1 LAAALTAAL
10 VEYDYD
16 VAIAGFG
23 PVGQL
28 LAGLFGLQGLQVG
41 VFERWQ
47 SPYALPRACVIDD
60 EVMRMLQAVGV
71 AEAFERVAVKID
83 RDYVWTNAA
92 GQVLLSI
99 KHAVEGISGWGARHM
114 FFQPELEQLL
124 EQRVQALPT
133 VHIQRGCS
141 AIGLSQDTSGVE
153 LEVEPGA
160 LVGDGKWHVSGG
172 RRKVRARFLVGAD
185 GANSVVRYAA
195 GIDWLDLGFRA
206 DWLVIDFRPNDPD
219 MTIDMPMAG
228 QLCDPQRPVTM
239 MRHIGRK
246 HARWEMMLLPGENA
260 ADITRPER
268 IWELLS
274 RWVRPQDGEVIR
286 RAVYTFR
293 SGVAAQWRCGRV
305 LLAGDAAHLMPPF
318 LGQGLCSG
326 FRDAMAL
333 AWRLSAV
340 LKSKLPDSV
349 LDSYTLER
357 REHVEGVIALSV
369 ALGKVV
375 CVTDPA
381 AAAARDAAILSGAAP
396 PLPVFPRLRSGLLH
410 RDASGEV
417 VPPAGTLALQALVSV
432 NGLVQRF
439 DDAVGRGW
447 VVLSCNADPD
457 AALTAE
463 QRAFLDAI
471 GALRCHVGAPGST
484 ATVLD
489 VESRYHDYLLSLGA
503 LAIVVRPD
511 NYLYGVA
518 RTWAELLSVID
529 ELLVQCNMRTIA

>member
-1 LAAALTAAL
+1 VTAVVAGD
-10 VEYDYD
+10 DYD

-28 LAGLFGLQGLQVG
+28 LAGLLGLQGLQVG

-47 SPYALPRACVIDD
+47 SPYALPRACVVDD
-60 EVMRMLQAVGV
+60 EVMRMFQAVGV
-71 AEAFERVAVKID
+71 AEAFERIAVKTD

-92 GQVLLSI
+92 GKVLLSI
-99 KHAVEGISGWGARHM
+99 KRAVEGISGWGARYM

-133 VHIQRGCS
+133 VHIRRGYS

-153 LEVEPGA
+153 LEVEPGSLA
-160 LVGDGKWHVSGG
+160 GNGKWLATGV
-172 RRKVRARFLVGAD
+172 RRRVHARYLVGAD
-185 GANSVVRYAA
+185 GANSAVRIAA
-195 GIDWLDLGFRA
+195 GIDWVDLGFRA
-206 DWLVIDFRPNDPD
+206 NWLVIDFRPNDPD

-239 MRHIGRK
+239 MRRIGRM
-246 HARWEMMLLPGENA
+246 HARWEMMLLPGESPK
-260 ADITRPER
+260 DITRPER

-293 SGVAAQWRCGRV
+293 SGVAEQWRCGRV

-318 LGQGLCSG
+318 LGQGMCSG
-326 FRDAMAL
+326 FRDGMAL

-340 LKSKLPDSV
+340 LKSELPDSV
-349 LDSYTLER
+349 LDSYTPER

-381 AAAARDAAILSGAAP
+381 AAAARDAAMLSGAAP

-484 ATVLD
+484 APVLD
-489 VESRYHDYLLSLGA
+489 AESRYHDYLLSLGA
-503 LAIVVRPD
+503 VAIVVRPD
-511 NYLYGVA
+511 NYLFGVA
-518 RTWAELLSVID
+518 QSWLELPILIAELIT
-529 ELLVQCNMRTIA
+529 QCNMNTKV